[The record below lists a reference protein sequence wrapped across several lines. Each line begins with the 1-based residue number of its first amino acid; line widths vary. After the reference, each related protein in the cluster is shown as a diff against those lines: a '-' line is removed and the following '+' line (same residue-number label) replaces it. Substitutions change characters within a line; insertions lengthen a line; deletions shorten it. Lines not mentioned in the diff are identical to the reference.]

1 MVLTKDQEKAKNLIL
16 SHTNV
21 FLTGGA
27 GTGKSYVLQ
36 QVIAKLPADKTIV
49 CAPTGKAAIHVGGV
63 TIHRFL
69 GIRPDMNITGSR
81 PNTIPKKLENVETV
95 IVDEISMCRSDLFNW
110 LSWTLKLAEQRYKH
124 NIQLVVVGDF
134 CQLSPVV
141 KTKAEKEMFANGKA
155 YAFNTNEWKD
165 WNFHTVVLHKI
176 IRQNSQEF
184 IKALNSI
191 RIGETKYINY
201 LNSNGSNE
209 PLKDA
214 ITIVSKNSRADT
226 INNQKLNSLNGNSKL
241 YTADSWGKLTAQDR
255 PAPTEIMLKVGAQV
269 VFVANGRGYS
279 NGTMAKVTALR
290 NEYVRVKTENNTEI
304 DVFPYTWSIYN
315 YEVKTVNGRKK
326 LDKVETGEY
335 TQIPLKL
342 GYAVTIHKSQ
352 GQTYSAA
359 NLEPA
364 GWASGLLYVA
374 LSRVT
379 DIKKLHLIKKIE
391 PNMVRTDQAVIDFYK
406 KIDQEA
412 PRPKNESKSVPI
424 QISKYIQTRDIEM
437 NNRKSKLKSE
447 SHRAPEQLTLDL
459 QMPELDEPQKQK
471 PKTENTWGGKRS
483 HSGRK
488 ASYDGLSTIPMRI
501 PAIMQNDMQELKK
514 LDKDKIK
521 IVEKSLQDVLRM
533 QIG

>member
-49 CAPTGKAAIHVGGV
+49 CASTGKAAIHVGGV

-165 WNFHTVVLHKI
+165 WNFHTIVLHKI

-201 LNSNGSNE
+201 LNSNDSNE

-226 INNQKLNSLNGNSKL
+226 INNQKLNSLNGISKI

-255 PAPTEIMLKVGAQV
+255 PVPTEIMLKVGAQV

-304 DVFPYTWSIYN
+304 DVFPHTWSIYN

-326 LDKVETGEY
+326 LAKVETGEY

-364 GWASGLLYVA
+364 G
-374 LSRVT
+374 
-379 DIKKLHLIKKIE
+379 
-391 PNMVRTDQAVIDFYK
+391 
-406 KIDQEA
+406 
-412 PRPKNESKSVPI
+412 
-424 QISKYIQTRDIEM
+424 
-437 NNRKSKLKSE
+437 
-447 SHRAPEQLTLDL
+447 
-459 QMPELDEPQKQK
+459 
-471 PKTENTWGGKRS
+471 
-483 HSGRK
+483 
-488 ASYDGLSTIPMRI
+488 
-501 PAIMQNDMQELKK
+501 
-514 LDKDKIK
+514 
-521 IVEKSLQDVLRM
+521 
-533 QIG
+533 